1 VITRILFL
9 TVVAGA
15 LVAPAT
21 PAFAHGGDVP
31 DATAYRTTITG
42 FDPPSS
48 GITVRTVEAGARLEL
63 SNSTE
68 RTIEVLGYSGEPYLE
83 VRPDGTY
90 QNVNSPATYLNATLS
105 GDNPVPAGADPT
117 APPSWRR
124 VSPSTTVRW
133 HDQRTHWLSPGLPP
147 AAATDPAHEHR
158 LRDWTVPLRDQARTF
173 ELRGTLDWVPPP
185 AAWLWWAGAA
195 LLGLAVTALA
205 TRWSR
210 SVGPVALIAGLTTLW
225 YGVTKTLNG
234 LPFSLVLAV
243 TALVTLAAGVVAAR
257 RPAPFIAAL
266 TGAILAVFGGF
277 AEIGVF
283 RAAVVPA
290 AGPAWLPRA
299 AVLIAIGA
307 GLGIAVVGVRR
318 IPAAASA
325 GVVGPPDYRLRH
337 D

>member
-1 VITRILFL
+1 VIRKTLFL

-15 LVAPAT
+15 LVGPAT
-21 PAFAHGGDVP
+21 PAFAHGGDAP
-31 DATAYRTTITG
+31 DATSYRTTITG
-42 FDPPSS
+42 FDPPTS

-63 SNSTE
+63 SNSTG

-90 QNVNSPATYLNATLS
+90 QNVNSPATYLNATLT

-133 HDQRTHWLSPGLPP
+133 HDQRTHWLSPGRPP
-147 AAATDPAHEHR
+147 AAAADPAREHR
-158 LRDWTVPLRDQARTF
+158 LRDWTVPLRDQARVF

-185 AAWLWWAGAA
+185 AAGLWWAGAA
-195 LLGLAVTALA
+195 LLALAVTALA
-205 TRWSR
+205 ARWSR
-210 SVGPVALIAGLTTLW
+210 SVGPVALLAGLTTIW
-225 YGVTKTLNG
+225 YGVTRTLDG

-243 TALVTLAAGVVAAR
+243 TALVTLATGVVAAR
-257 RPAPFIAAL
+257 RAAPFLVAL
-266 TGAILAVFGGF
+266 TGALLAAFGGF

-283 RAAVVPA
+283 RAAVVPT
-290 AGPAWLPRA
+290 AGPAWPARA

-307 GLGIAVVGVRR
+307 GIGMAVVGVRR
-318 IPAAASA
+318 LPAVAASA
-325 GVVGPPDYRLRH
+325 SAAEPVPDAA
-337 D
+337 

>member
-1 VITRILFL
+1 VIRKALFL

-15 LVAPAT
+15 LVVPAT
-21 PAFAHGGDVP
+21 PAFAHGGDAP

-42 FDPPSS
+42 VSPPMS

-63 SNSTE
+63 TNSTGQ
-68 RTIEVLGYSGEPYLE
+68 TIEVLGYSGEPYLE

-90 QNVNSPATYLNATLS
+90 QNANSPATYLNATLT

-124 VSPSTTVRW
+124 VSSSNTVRW

-147 AAATDPAHEHR
+147 AAAADPSRTHR
-158 LRDWTVPLRDQARTF
+158 LRDWAVPLRDQARTF
-173 ELRGTLDWVPPP
+173 EVRGTLDWVPPP

-195 LLGLAVTALA
+195 LLALAVTALT

-210 SVGPVALIAGLTTLW
+210 ATGPVALIAGLTTLW

-234 LPFSLVLAV
+234 LPFSLVLAIS
-243 TALVTLAAGVVAAR
+243 ALVTLVTGVVAAR
-257 RPAPFIAAL
+257 RPAPFLVAL
-266 TGAILAVFGGF
+266 TGALLAIFGGF

-283 RAAVVPA
+283 RAAILPV
-290 AGPAWLPRA
+290 AGPAWLARA
-299 AVLIAIGA
+299 AVLVAIGA
-307 GLGIAVVGVRR
+307 GLGMAVVGVQR
-318 IPAAASA
+318 IRAAAIVA
-325 GVVGPPDYRLRH
+325 PADAV
-337 D
+337 